1 MQTILFLLLLFLIVS
16 FSILLYFKT
25 KTSRL
30 EKLNNGQ
37 CPACNEKSK
46 EFFDTKTNTKFKYE
60 IITTRLLKDHGCSG
74 VKEIEYV
81 CKSCGLKEVHSIN

>member
-1 MQTILFLLLLFLIVS
+1 MQTILFLFLLFLIVS
-16 FSILLYFKT
+16 FSILLYLKT

-30 EKLNNGQ
+30 DKLNKGE
-37 CPACNEKSK
+37 CPSCHQKTK